1 MKKQLV
7 MMKNAVK
14 TVIAQVKTKV
24 GLTYLM
30 SSLWA
35 TNFLSDDGHCV
46 KIRSLGLLDQTAAI
60 RGFLYAYYFV
70 GCPRCR

>member
-46 KIRSLGLLDQTAAI
+46 KIQSL
-60 RGFLYAYYFV
+60 
-70 GCPRCR
+70 